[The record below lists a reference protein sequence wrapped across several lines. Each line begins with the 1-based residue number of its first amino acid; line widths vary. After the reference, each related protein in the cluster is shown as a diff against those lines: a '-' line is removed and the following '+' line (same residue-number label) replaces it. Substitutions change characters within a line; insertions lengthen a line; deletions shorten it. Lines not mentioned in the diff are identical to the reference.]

1 MVLMVEAV
9 DPNETEIRNPGDSPT
24 VETLFD
30 LIAENEADAS
40 MRVAVKYA
48 AGTGVPLSIDITCA
62 DERIADCGVTHT
74 ISNLEIS
81 G

>member
-1 MVLMVEAV
+1 V
-9 DPNETEIRNPGDSPT
+9 DPQEPEILDQSEYPS
-24 VETLFD
+24 VERLFD
-30 LIAENEADAS
+30 VIAENEAGGS
-40 MRVAVKYA
+40 MRVVVKYA
-48 AGTGVPLSIDITCA
+48 AVTGVPLSIDITCA